1 MICDFCKSN
10 EASIHLIKVTNNNV
24 EKINLC
30 MDCVRNYSFFST
42 EDFFSDLTKILSKF
56 FEIDIKISNKD
67 DSDKLFESVSVN
79 DNKKC
84 SFCNIDLNT
93 IKSIGRVGCANCYNE
108 FRDVL
113 NPIVKTIHGSLEH
126 KGKVPVKSSDDVKI
140 EKEIRDLKYQLREEV
155 TVENFEVAA
164 KLRDTIKKLQKKL
177 CVGKNVN

>member
-1 MICDFCKSN
+1 MTCDFCKSN

-30 MDCVRNYSFFST
+30 MDCIKNYSFFST
-42 EDFFSDLTKILSKF
+42 EDFFTDLTKILSKF
-56 FEIDIKISNKD
+56 FEIDIKISAKE

-84 SFCNIDLNT
+84 PFCNIDLNT

-108 FRDVL
+108 FRDAL

-126 KGKVPVKSSDDVKI
+126 KGKVPVKSSNDVKI
-140 EKEIRDLKYQLREEV
+140 EKEIRDLKYQLKEEV

-177 CVGKNVN
+177 YIGKNVN

>member
-30 MDCVRNYSFFST
+30 MDCIKNYSFFST
-42 EDFFSDLTKILSKF
+42 EDFFNDLTKILSKF

-67 DSDKLFESVSVN
+67 DSDKLFEGVSVD

-126 KGKVPVKSSDDVKI
+126 KGKVPVKSSNDVKI
-140 EKEIRDLKYQLREEV
+140 EKEIRDLKYQLKEEV

-177 CVGKNVN
+177 YIGKNVN

>member
-10 EASIHLIKVTNNNV
+10 EASIHLIKVINNNV

-30 MDCVRNYSFFST
+30 MDCVKNYSFFST

-67 DSDKLFESVSVN
+67 DSDKLFESVIVN

-126 KGKVPVKSSDDVKI
+126 KGKVPVKSSNDVKI
-140 EKEIRDLKYQLREEV
+140 EKEIRDLKYQLKEEV

-177 CVGKNVN
+177 YIGKKVN

>member
-30 MDCVRNYSFFST
+30 MDCVKNYSFFST

-67 DSDKLFESVSVN
+67 DSDKLFESVSVS
-79 DNKKC
+79 DNKAC

-126 KGKVPVKSSDDVKI
+126 KGKVPVKSSNDVKI
-140 EKEIRDLKYQLREEV
+140 EKEIRDLKYQLKEEV

-177 CVGKNVN
+177 YIGKNVN

>member
-10 EASIHLIKVTNNNV
+10 EASIHLIKVINNNV

-30 MDCVRNYSFFST
+30 MDCVKNYSFFST

-126 KGKVPVKSSDDVKI
+126 KGKVPVKSSNDVKI
-140 EKEIRDLKYQLREEV
+140 EKEIRDLKYQLKEEV

-177 CVGKNVN
+177 YIGKNVN

>member
-30 MDCVRNYSFFST
+30 MDCIKNYSFFST
-42 EDFFSDLTKILSKF
+42 EDFFTDLTKILSKF
-56 FEIDIKISNKD
+56 FEIDIKISAKEEN
-67 DSDKLFESVSVN
+67 DKLFENVSVN

-126 KGKVPVKSSDDVKI
+126 KGKVPVKSSNDIKI
-140 EKEIRDLKYQLREEV
+140 EKEIRDLKYQLKEEV

-177 CVGKNVN
+177 YIGKNVN

>member
-30 MDCVRNYSFFST
+30 MDCVKNYSFFST
-42 EDFFSDLTKILSKF
+42 EDFFSDLTKILSKV

-67 DSDKLFESVSVN
+67 GSDKLFEKVSVD

-108 FRDVL
+108 FRNVL
-113 NPIVKTIHGSLEH
+113 NPIVRTIHGSLEH
-126 KGKVPVKSSDDVKI
+126 KGKVPSKSSCDVKL
-140 EKEIRDLKYQLREEV
+140 EKEIRDLKYRLKEEV
-155 TVENFEVAA
+155 IVENFEVAA
-164 KLRDTIKKLQKKL
+164 KLRDTIKKLQKK
-177 CVGKNVN
+177 

>member
-30 MDCVRNYSFFST
+30 MDCVKNYSFFST
-42 EDFFSDLTKILSKF
+42 EDFFNDLTKILSKF

-67 DSDKLFESVSVN
+67 DSGKLFESVSVN

-126 KGKVPVKSSDDVKI
+126 KGKIPVKSSDDVKI
-140 EKEIRDLKYQLREEV
+140 EKEIRDLKYQLNEEV

-177 CVGKNVN
+177 YIGKM

>member
-10 EASIHLIKVTNNNV
+10 EASIHLIKVTNNIV

-30 MDCVRNYSFFST
+30 MDCVKNYSFFST

-79 DNKKC
+79 NNKKC

-126 KGKVPVKSSDDVKI
+126 KGKVPVKSSNDVKI
-140 EKEIRDLKYQLREEV
+140 EKEIRDLKYQLKEEV

-177 CVGKNVN
+177 YIGKNVN

>member
-30 MDCVRNYSFFST
+30 MDCIKNYSFFST
-42 EDFFSDLTKILSKF
+42 EDFFNDLTKILSKF

-67 DSDKLFESVSVN
+67 DSDKLFESVSVD

-84 SFCNIDLNT
+84 SFCSIDLNT

-126 KGKVPVKSSDDVKI
+126 KGKVPVKSSNDVKI
-140 EKEIRDLKYQLREEV
+140 EKEIRDLKYQLKEEV

-177 CVGKNVN
+177 YIGKNVN

>member
-10 EASIHLIKVTNNNV
+10 EASIHLIKVVNNNV

-30 MDCVRNYSFFST
+30 MDCVKNYSFFST

-67 DSDKLFESVSVN
+67 DSDKLFENVNVN

-126 KGKVPVKSSDDVKI
+126 KGKVPVKSSNDVKI
-140 EKEIRDLKYQLREEV
+140 EKEIRDLKYQLKEEV

-177 CVGKNVN
+177 YIGKNVN

>member
-1 MICDFCKSN
+1 MICDFCKNN
-10 EASIHLIKVTNNNV
+10 EASIHLIKVTNNTV

-30 MDCVRNYSFFST
+30 MNCVKNYSFFSS
-42 EDFFSDLTKILSKF
+42 EDFFGDLTKVLSKF

-67 DSDKLFESVSVN
+67 DGDRLFESVSID

-93 IKSIGRVGCANCYNE
+93 IKSIGRVGCANCYTE

-113 NPIVKTIHGSLEH
+113 NPIVKTIHDSLEH
-126 KGKVPVKSSDDVKI
+126 KGRVPVKSSNDVKI
-140 EKEIRDLKYQLREEV
+140 EKEIRDLKYQLKEEV

-177 CVGKNVN
+177 YIGKNVN

>member
-10 EASIHLIKVTNNNV
+10 EASIHLIKVINNNV

-30 MDCVRNYSFFST
+30 MDCVKNYSFFST
-42 EDFFSDLTKILSKF
+42 EDFFTDLTKILSKF

-84 SFCNIDLNT
+84 SFCNIDLDN

-113 NPIVKTIHGSLEH
+113 NPIIKTIHGCLEH
-126 KGKVPVKSSDDVKI
+126 KGKVPLKSSDDVKI
-140 EKEIRDLKYQLREEV
+140 EKEIRDLKYQLKEEV

-177 CVGKNVN
+177 YIGKNVN

>member
-10 EASIHLIKVTNNNV
+10 EASIHLIKVINNNV

-30 MDCVRNYSFFST
+30 MDCVKNYSFFST

-126 KGKVPVKSSDDVKI
+126 KGKVPVKSSNDFKI
-140 EKEIRDLKYQLREEV
+140 EKEIRDLKYQLKEEV

-177 CVGKNVN
+177 YIGKNAN